1 MTLAE
6 ITALAA
12 TMWPL
17 FMFCSLGILD
27 PWRHLL

>member
-12 TMWPL
+12 TVWPI
-17 FMFCSLGILD
+17 FTFCSSRNLGF
-27 PWRHLL
+27 WRPLS